1 ELPNGKKY
9 QFKYNSYAD
18 VARVELP
25 TGGAYEYDHAG
36 VLVSSG
42 STPRNGLWVGLFR
55 KVTEKRIYPDGVN
68 LERITTFTPTYSIPP
83 GYSTPYVSYSGY
95 SASTSVDIDDLDAQR
110 RLLSRVR
117 HYYIGVPFDSVFK
130 SSLDYPGWKEG
141 RETKTEYFAT

>member
-1 ELPNGKKY
+1 GGATRTIKVWHSNMGSVLRADQQLKSFRDLEIGDSDQLWDTDVISAIELPNGKKY
-9 QFKYNSYAD
+9 QFNYNSYAD

-83 GYSTPYVSYSGY
+83 GYSTPY
-95 SASTSVDIDDLDAQR
+95 
-110 RLLSRVR
+110 
-117 HYYIGVPFDSVFK
+117 
-130 SSLDYPGWKEG
+130 
-141 RETKTEYFAT
+141 